1 MAVENA
7 SQSVAQSFSWRDYNS
22 ASCTQR
28 NRSFPMIKD
37 PYGRTVTSVRIS
49 VTQRCNLRC
58 FYCHHEGEGSDEP
71 IEMAPGEIQR
81 IVGVAASFGV
91 TKVKLTGGEPLLRSD
106 ILGIVRGIKIVPGIS
121 DVSMTTNGT
130 LLSNLAKSLRET
142 GLTRINVSLDT
153 LEPET
158 YRFITGTNALE
169 RVVPGIKDALKA
181 GLSPVKVNMVVLK
194 GVNDDQIWNMID
206 FAKKNDAILQLIEL
220 ESAVE
225 DDLYR
230 RYHSDLAQ
238 IEKELK
244 RKAEKIRVRRMHHRR
259 KYLLP
264 RGVEVEVVRP
274 MHNTE
279 FCKHCNRIRVT
290 SNGRFKPCLFRS
302 DNLVD
307 FLDPMRNGA
316 SDEALRELFVE
327 AVKRREP
334 FFT

>member
-1 MAVENA
+1 
-7 SQSVAQSFSWRDYNS
+7 
-22 ASCTQR
+22 
-28 NRSFPMIKD
+28 
-37 PYGRTVTSVRIS
+37 
-49 VTQRCNLRC
+49 
-58 FYCHHEGEGSDEP
+58 
-71 IEMAPGEIQR
+71 MAPEEIQR
-81 IVGVAASFGV
+81 IAGVAASFGI
-91 TKVKLTGGEPLLRSD
+91 TKIKLTGGEPLLRSD
-106 ILGIVRGIKIVPGIS
+106 ILGIVRGIKSVPGIS
-121 DVSMTTNGT
+121 EVSMTTNGT
-130 LLSNLAKSLRET
+130 LLSNLAKSLKEA
-142 GLTRINVSLDT
+142 GLTRVNVSLDA

-169 RVVPGIKDALKA
+169 RVVLGIKDALKA
-181 GLSPVKVNMVVLK
+181 GLSPVKVNVVVLK

-206 FAKKNDAILQLIEL
+206 FAEKNDAILQLIEL

-225 DDLYR
+225 DELYR
-230 RYHSDLAQ
+230 RYHSDLAR

-244 RKAEKIRVRRMHHRR
+244 RKAEKIRVRSMHHRR

-264 RGVEVEVVRP
+264 GGVEVEVVRP

-279 FCKHCNRIRVT
+279 FCKYCNRIRVT

-302 DNLVD
+302 DDLVD
-307 FLDPMRNGA
+307 FLDPMRNGV